1 MSFATVAPFAA
12 GAVVTGAV
20 ALGAVVTV
28 VTAGAVVAAGAVVT
42 VVTAGAV
49 VAGARVVR
57 GAVVLGATVTGEVV
71 LGATV
76 TVVAGALTKTGAA
89 LQPAIVNDEQSLAN
103 KFLIRPYSLWSID
116 RPQRAL
122 TEIQSPRYVHQ

>member
-1 MSFATVAPFAA
+1 MSFATAAPFAA
-12 GAVVTGAV
+12 
-20 ALGAVVTV
+20 GAVVTV
-28 VTAGAVVAAGAVVT
+28 VTAGAVVAAGTLVAVVT

-76 TVVAGALTKTGAA
+76 TVVTGALTETGAA

-103 KFLIRPYSLWSID
+103 KFLILPYSL
-116 RPQRAL
+116 
-122 TEIQSPRYVHQ
+122 

>member
-12 GAVVTGAV
+12 GAVVT
-20 ALGAVVTV
+20 VVT
-28 VTAGAVVAAGAVVT
+28 AGAVVT

-57 GAVVLGATVTGEVV
+57 GAVVLGATVT
-71 LGATV
+71 
-76 TVVAGALTKTGAA
+76 VVAGALTETGAA
-89 LQPAIVNDEQSLAN
+89 PQPAIVNDEQSLAN

-116 RPQRAL
+116 RPHRAL